1 MIDAGHT
8 HASGNIC
15 RLLMMFTNMK
25 RDQCRLLNHLV
36 PPGSAAESLA
46 RHQSRIH
53 RPRRTAVQDRRTRRR
68 SCPTLMMMM
77 MMTGWDLHL
86 IETLVRCLG
95 MLISHTQGAILHFS
109 ADDEGTEDDEDST
122 QAGTGP
128 QGGAPS
134 VPIVPPPRAHRQL
147 PLMEASCGGWLRV
160 LRQSY
165 RQPAVTEQAPSTK
178 WLTVCTL

>member
-1 MIDAGHT
+1 MIDLGHM

-25 RDQCRLLNHLV
+25 RGQYRLLNPLV
-36 PPGSAAESLA
+36 PPGSAAESPA

-68 SCPTLMMMM
+68 SCPTLTTMMK

-86 IETLVRCLG
+86 IQTLVWFLG
-95 MLISHTQGAILHFS
+95 MLMSHTQGAILHFS
-109 ADDEGTEDDEDST
+109 GDDEGTEDDEDST

-147 PLMEASCGGWLRV
+147 PLGSTVWGLGACA
-160 LRQSY
+160 
-165 RQPAVTEQAPSTK
+165 PAQLPSTCGNK
-178 WLTVCTL
+178 TGSLH

>member
-1 MIDAGHT
+1 MGTTEEQWLAR
-8 HASGNIC
+8 A
-15 RLLMMFTNMK
+15 
-25 RDQCRLLNHLV
+25 
-36 PPGSAAESLA
+36 GSAAESLA

-77 MMTGWDLHL
+77 TGWDLHP

-109 ADDEGTEDDEDST
+109 ADDEEDST

-147 PLMEASCGGWLRV
+147 PLGSIVWGLGACA
-160 LRQSY
+160 
-165 RQPAVTEQAPSTK
+165 PAELPSTCDDDASDGEPDDGVMCRF
-178 WLTVCTL
+178 LLLRGI